1 MTDFNKPR
9 PTPEDEAFNDI
20 ERQAKQRMEVVRA
33 QLKTLPEK
41 PQFEAITTRL
51 DRIGAESGI
60 KEMTNEL
67 YLYGVNVREDL
78 GKEFNYYFHLTR
90 NDTIEEVAQHIE
102 KMRGFGSDTISSFAI
117 YIRGMKK

>member
-1 MTDFNKPR
+1 MPDFNKP
-9 PTPEDEAFNDI
+9 TPEDDAFNHV
-20 ERQAKQRMEVVRA
+20 EMMSRVKQENVKAQMQA
-33 QLKTLPEK
+33 LPKK
-41 PQFEAITTRL
+41 PKFEATNTRL

-102 KMRGFGSDTISSFAI
+102 KMRVFGNDTVSSFAI
-117 YIRGMKK
+117 YIREMKK

>member
-1 MTDFNKPR
+1 MTEFNK
-9 PTPEDEAFNDI
+9 PTPEDDAFNHV
-20 ERQAKQRMEVVRA
+20 EMMSKVRQEAVRA
-33 QLKTLPEK
+33 QMQALPEK
-41 PQFEAITTRL
+41 PQFEAITSRL

-90 NDTIEEVAQHIE
+90 NDTVEEVALHVQ
-102 KMRGFGSDTISSFAI
+102 KLKGFGKDTVDSLAT
-117 YIRGMKK
+117 YIREMKK

>member
-1 MTDFNKPR
+1 MTEFNK
-9 PTPEDEAFNDI
+9 PTPEDDAFNHV
-20 ERQAKQRMEVVRA
+20 EMMSKVRQEAVRTQMQA
-33 QLKTLPEK
+33 LPEK
-41 PQFEAITTRL
+41 PQFEAITSRL

-102 KMRGFGSDTISSFAI
+102 KMRVFGNDTISSFAI
-117 YIRGMKK
+117 YIREMKK